1 MPTLDSAKEEA
12 KSVMEAVCHL
22 LEELELPEETMNALL
37 APMTLLARVYHENYT
52 DSQLAASALDM
63 AYGYFLCKLLERRA
77 GRKVNV
83 VDMGVT
89 ENKQ

>member
-12 KSVMEAVCHL
+12 KSVREAVCHL
-22 LEELELPEETMNALL
+22 FEKLELPEETMDALL
-37 APMTLLARVYHENYT
+37 SPMTLLAHVYHENYT
-52 DSQLAASALDM
+52 DAQLAASALDM
-63 AYGYFLCKLLERRA
+63 AYGYCLCKLMARCA

-89 ENKQ
+89 EDEQ

>member
-12 KSVMEAVCHL
+12 KSVREAVCHL
-22 LEELELPEETMNALL
+22 LEKLELPEETMNALL
-37 APMTLLARVYHENYT
+37 APMALLAHVYHENYT
-52 DSQLAASALDM
+52 DAQLAASALDM

>member
-1 MPTLDSAKEEA
+1 MPTPNSAKEEA
-12 KSVMEAVCHL
+12 KPVREAVCHL

-37 APMTLLARVYHENYT
+37 APMTLLAHVYHENYT

-63 AYGYFLCKLLERRA
+63 AYGYFLCKLMERRA

-83 VDMGVT
+83 ADMGVT

>member
-12 KSVMEAVCHL
+12 QPVMEAVCHL

-37 APMTLLARVYHENYT
+37 APMTLLAHVYHENYT
-52 DSQLAASALDM
+52 DAQLAASALDM
-63 AYGYFLCKLLERRA
+63 AYGYFLCKLLEQRA
-77 GRKVNV
+77 GRKANV